1 MRPISGLKSI
11 LLFTFLWIGLY
22 QQGTAQ
28 MPVLIQDESFRADAV
43 EAIDSLY
50 NRNADASRDILADWK
65 DRYPGHPIWSVW
77 RAMEIWWD
85 VLDDLY
91 DTSKDDELLEA
102 LQRSDFEAGQ
112 LLNRQPNHPDAL
124 IIRALANGYAA
135 RHYSN
140 REEWITSLRIA
151 RKAYKAYQQLIEV
164 EPNFEDNEF
173 VLGMISYY
181 SAYIPQEYPVV
192 KTVSWFLPDGDR
204 KEGLEKI
211 DYAAREGVFARP
223 EATYFMGN
231 ILLNYEQEYQKA
243 LIYFRK
249 LTTSYPDNGYYRR
262 LLVRTMASQ
271 HQNSDVLRTV
281 ESTMNYWQK
290 RGRTDDHVMI
300 EEMRFWQGIAHYRLG
315 SYKEA
320 LQSFKTSIESGSVLP
335 NRSKRLYYGGANY
348 YAGLTSE
355 ALNQQEKAR
364 QFYTEA
370 AKQNSSSTF
379 EAKSKERLKA
389 L

>member
-1 MRPISGLKSI
+1 MRPTTGIKCV
-11 LLFTFLWIGLY
+11 LLFTWLWIGLC
-22 QQGTAQ
+22 QQGNAQ
-28 MPVLIQDESFRADAV
+28 MPVLIQDKSFRADAV

-50 NRNADASRDILADWK
+50 NRNPKGSREILADWK
-65 DRYPGHPIWSVW
+65 DRFPEHPIWSVW
-77 RAMEIWWD
+77 SAMEIWWD

-102 LQRSDFEAGQ
+102 LQRSDFQAGR

-124 IIRALANGYAA
+124 IIRALSNGYAA

-140 REEWITSLRIA
+140 RDEWITSLRIA

-173 VLGMISYY
+173 VRGMISYY

-204 KEGLEKI
+204 AEGLEKI
-211 DYAAREGVFARP
+211 DYAARNGVFARP

-231 ILLNYEQEYQKA
+231 ILLNYEQEYQEA
-243 LIYFRK
+243 LRYFQK
-249 LTTSYPDNGYYRR
+249 LTTNYPDNGFYRR
-262 LLVRTMASQ
+262 LLVRSMASQ
-271 HQNSDVLRTV
+271 YQNRKVLRAV
-281 ESTMNYWQK
+281 ENTMDYWQN
-290 RGRTDDHVMI
+290 RGRTEDHVMN

-320 LQSFKTSIESGSVLP
+320 LRSFKSAIESGSVLP

-355 ALNQQEKAR
+355 ALNQQDEAKE
-364 QFYTEA
+364 FYTEA
-370 AKQNSSSTF
+370 AKQNTGGGYES
-379 EAKSKERLKA
+379 KSKERLKE

>member
-11 LLFTFLWIGLY
+11 LLFTCLWTGLY

-50 NRNADASRDILADWK
+50 NRNADASRDILADWE

-102 LQRSDFEAGQ
+102 LQRSDFKAGQ

-204 KEGLEKI
+204 TEGLEKI

-271 HQNSDVLRTV
+271 HQNRDVLRTV
-281 ESTMNYWQK
+281 ESTMKYWQN

-300 EEMRFWQGIAHYRLG
+300 EEMRFWQGIAHYRFG

-320 LQSFKTSIESGSVLP
+320 LQSFKRSIESSSMLP
-335 NRSKRLYYGGANY
+335 NRSERLYYGGANY

-355 ALNQQEKAR
+355 ALNQQDKAR
-364 QFYTEA
+364 EFYTEA
-370 AKQNSSSTF
+370 AKQNTSTF
-379 EAKSKERLKA
+379 EEKSKERLKA